1 MLAENL
7 NRQNSKNEVD
17 MVLSSKIFA
26 NTFFIKY
33 KSDINISEI
42 MKNFDQ
48 HCAVSHKTKMKL
60 FQVESTRALL
70 IRPLYNFLPEHY
82 AFGKLGGKMYQ
93 NEDLRIIKFDSDEN
107 LLESLIELESSL
119 DSNEYVLEELYSK
132 ELLDMPTIE
141 NSFDVQKYGWSSR
154 SLAISNQM
162 FVLLKLL

>member
-17 MVLSSKIFA
+17 MVQSSKIFA
-26 NTFFIKY
+26 NTFFVKY

-42 MKNFDQ
+42 KKNFDK
-48 HCAVSHKTKMKL
+48 HCEVSHKTKMKL
-60 FQVESTRALL
+60 SQVESTRTLL

-82 AFGKLGGKMYQ
+82 AFGKLGGNMYQ
-93 NEDLRIIKFDSDEN
+93 NEDLRVVEFDSEEN
-107 LLESLIELESSL
+107 LLESLIELESAL